1 MADNH
6 KQWHEKLLFALL
18 GYCTTI
24 CTSTEATPYLLVY
37 GIEAVI
43 PAKVEIHSLRIIQQ
57 AKLSDA
63 EWIRS
68 RYEQLSLIDKKR
80 MNAMAEVES
89 RVSEFKDVYGGDR
102 AKCKHCGRDYKANS
116 RLNGTT
122 SLNTHLKKCP
132 KIPRKVD
139 NTQTQLC
146 LQKDGQI
153 NGGVLWKFDQ
163 ELVRRALVE
172 MVIMEELPFSF
183 VEKKG
188 FKKFMSIA
196 QPLFNVPSRR
206 TITRD
211 CFQVYNEERLK
222 LMKIFRDVKPKICLT
237 TDTLTSLQR
246 INYMCLTDH
255 FIDRDWVLHKRI
267 LNFCLISSHK
277 GDEMAKVIANC
288 LLEWKLDKVFTIT
301 VDNASSNDFTV
312 KELSKQLDMWKTNS
326 MGGKHLHV
334 RCMAHI
340 LNLIVQDGLKE
351 IDVSVKRV
359 RQAMRYMRSSPQ
371 RTLKF
376 RECCAHQEV
385 ECSKILCLDVPIRWN
400 STYLMLE
407 TAQNFEKAFDKLHL
421 FDDGFSTH
429 LCTHV
434 CEDGNLV
441 DPFVCDDWVNVRNVI
456 KFLERFHELTEKVSG
471 SCYVTSNCHFKDIC
485 ELDSHLKTCL
495 ASDNTNLR
503 KMAEKMK
510 EKFKKYWG
518 EPQKMNKMI
527 FIAFV
532 LDPHKKFDYVGFALE
547 EMFGKEPGKKLIAE
561 VDANLN
567 SLFGEYQKK
576 YSKGCCLQSFPSK
589 STSSDDTSDL
599 SSVNVRT
606 KQLLKRQKEDSESVG
621 AKYELERNIGEGQ
634 EPFSDDSDD
643 FKILDW
649 RKINAPRFPVLSELA
664 RDVLVI
670 PISSVVSECAFST
683 SGRILDSFRSSLTPR
698 LMQSL
703 VCVQDWFRCDD
714 TPINVEEDLEFL
726 EQIELGSTM
735 PRGPKARSPIW
746 EHCELVEANEQVRKA
761 KCLHCGRVCNC
772 HPKYVVT
779 MCLVKHIKKCLN
791 PHPVIP
797 YLLDLP
803 YVKLFLDKFATAEQF
818 IICFCHYP
826 STMQYALLL
835 SFSHSGM
842 PKGTVVFSFW
852 NAKGNRNLHVY
863 IFLLYAKYF
872 GI

>member
-1 MADNH
+1 
-6 KQWHEKLLFALL
+6 
-18 GYCTTI
+18 
-24 CTSTEATPYLLVY
+24 
-37 GIEAVI
+37 
-43 PAKVEIHSLRIIQQ
+43 
-57 AKLSDA
+57 
-63 EWIRS
+63 
-68 RYEQLSLIDKKR
+68 
-80 MNAMAEVES
+80 
-89 RVSEFKDVYGGDR
+89 
-102 AKCKHCGRDYKANS
+102 
-116 RLNGTT
+116 
-122 SLNTHLKKCP
+122 
-132 KIPRKVD
+132 
-139 NTQTQLC
+139 
-146 LQKDGQI
+146 
-153 NGGVLWKFDQ
+153 
-163 ELVRRALVE
+163 
-172 MVIMEELPFSF
+172 
-183 VEKKG
+183 
-188 FKKFMSIA
+188 
-196 QPLFNVPSRR
+196 
-206 TITRD
+206 
-211 CFQVYNEERLK
+211 
-222 LMKIFRDVKPKICLT
+222 
-237 TDTLTSLQR
+237 
-246 INYMCLTDH
+246 
-255 FIDRDWVLHKRI
+255 
-267 LNFCLISSHK
+267 
-277 GDEMAKVIANC
+277 MAKVIANC

-301 VDNASSNDFTV
+301 VDNASSNDFT
-312 KELSKQLDMWKTNS
+312 
-326 MGGKHLHV
+326 
-334 RCMAHI
+334 
-340 LNLIVQDGLKE
+340 E

-359 RQAMRYMRSSPQ
+359 RQAM
-371 RTLKF
+371 
-376 RECCAHQEV
+376 
-385 ECSKILCLDVPIRWN
+385 RWN

-664 RDVLVI
+664 RDH
-670 PISSVVSECAFST
+670 
-683 SGRILDSFRSSLTPR
+683 
-698 LMQSL
+698 Q
-703 VCVQDWFRCDD
+703 W
-714 TPINVEEDLEFL
+714 
-726 EQIELGSTM
+726 
-735 PRGPKARSPIW
+735 
-746 EHCELVEANEQVRKA
+746 
-761 KCLHCGRVCNC
+761 
-772 HPKYVVT
+772 
-779 MCLVKHIKKCLN
+779 
-791 PHPVIP
+791 PHP
-797 YLLDLP
+797 
-803 YVKLFLDKFATAEQF
+803 
-818 IICFCHYP
+818 
-826 STMQYALLL
+826 
-835 SFSHSGM
+835 
-842 PKGTVVFSFW
+842 
-852 NAKGNRNLHVY
+852 
-863 IFLLYAKYF
+863 
-872 GI
+872 